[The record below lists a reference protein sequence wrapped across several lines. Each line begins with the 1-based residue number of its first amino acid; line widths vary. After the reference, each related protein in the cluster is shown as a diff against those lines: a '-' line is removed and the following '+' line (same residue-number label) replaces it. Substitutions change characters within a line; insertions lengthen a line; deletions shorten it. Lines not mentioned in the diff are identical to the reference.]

1 MLKRNSQLS
10 TTQLEHVNKL
20 ALLCAIQDGGLPTLY
35 QDILIKKRETES
47 NILLYE
53 NDKLIGFLAL
63 YFFYEHACEASLLID
78 PAYRNQRIATKLF
91 TQIMSL
97 LKQKNMNDIIISFP
111 ASAALPW
118 LEASGFNYHHSEYGM
133 IRHSDELL
141 SINNPRLF
149 IRKAALA
156 DLNDLCAIDA
166 SCFSVHQNMT
176 ERFTLL
182 LNDNK
187 NTILLALKNK
197 TPIGKA
203 HIQWKPDIAHFSD
216 IAILPSYQR
225 KGLGSELLAHCINE
239 ALSKGRI
246 TIDLSVEASNQK
258 ALKLY
263 QKYHF
268 KVQEKQDYWAISVV
282 KLQNLLPSL
291 LY

>member
-10 TTQLEHVNKL
+10 TTQLDHVSKL
-20 ALLCAIQDGGLPTLY
+20 AALCAIQDGGLPTLY
-35 QDILIKKRETES
+35 HDILIKKRETES
-47 NILLYE
+47 NVLLYE

-78 PAYRNQRIATKLF
+78 PAHRNQGIATKLF

-97 LKQKNMNDIIISFP
+97 LKQKNMNDVIISFP
-111 ASAALPW
+111 ASAILPW
-118 LEASGFNYHHSEYGM
+118 LEVSGFNYHHSEYYM
-133 IRHSDELL
+133 MRHSEESLL
-141 SINNPRLF
+141 ISKPRLS
-149 IRKAALA
+149 IRKATLA
-156 DLNDLCAIDA
+156 DLTDLCAIDA

-176 ERFTLL
+176 ERFTYL
-182 LNDNK
+182 LNDIN

-216 IAILPSYQR
+216 IAVLPSYQR

-239 ALSKGRI
+239 ALSMGKT
-246 TIDLSVEASNQK
+246 TIDLSVEASNQR

-268 KVQEKQDYWAISVV
+268 KVKDKQDYWAISVV
-282 KLQNLLPSL
+282 KLQNLLPSF